1 MPAGFKFLVTSWCH
15 ILPKI
20 GEVESR
26 RVEKLPVAAIVLN
39 IPAALPESPNNSA
52 SSLNR
57 FVATLFASMAITAV
71 GLFGADRELGTWKF
85 NPAKSTPSNLK
96 SRTEVIEATPDG
108 WMKVTRTELRADGIN
123 RIFSFTFKYDGKD
136 YPVTG
141 GTFDTIAQER
151 LDANTTT
158 FKVKKTGSQYQAAG
172 RFTVSRDGKI
182 RTQLDKG
189 TGLDGKPFELTRV
202 YDKQ

>member
-1 MPAGFKFLVTSWCH
+1 M
-15 ILPKI
+15 
-20 GEVESR
+20 R
-26 RVEKLPVAAIVLN
+26 RTA
-39 IPAALPESPNNSA
+39 
-52 SSLNR
+52 
-57 FVATLFASMAITAV
+57 ATLFVGTAITVV
-71 GLFGADRELGTWKF
+71 GMFGADNELGTWKF
-85 NPAKSTPSNLK
+85 NPAKSTASNLK
-96 SRTEVIEATPDG
+96 SRTEVVEATPDG

-123 RIFSFTFKYDGKD
+123 RIFSFTFKYDGKE

-172 RFTVSRDGKI
+172 RFTVSKDGKT